1 MFQHLVPPPT
11 VNHSVMKETIATLDI
26 NQFGHVNLV
35 EKGYLY
41 KDIFVGKLSINRGH
55 KNLFSEVQGDQ
66 LNIGDF
72 CDFEFYGANTLTM
85 INLMEQ
91 KMLHPGKDKLEDMDD
106 RFFRLDISLSLS
118 ASLGGKHSN

>member
-11 VNHSVMKETIATLDI
+11 VNHSVMKETIATLGID
-26 NQFGHVNLV
+26 QDGQVNLV

-55 KNLFSEVQGDQ
+55 RNLFSEVQGDQ

-72 CDFEFYGANTLTM
+72 CDFEFHGANTLTLT
-85 INLMEQ
+85 NLLDQ
-91 KMLHPGKDKLEDMDD
+91 KILHPGKDKLEDRGDH
-106 RFFRLDISLSLS
+106 FSRLDKSLTLS
-118 ASLGGKHSN
+118 ASLGGPTLK

>member
-1 MFQHLVPPPT
+1 
-11 VNHSVMKETIATLDI
+11 MKETIATLGID
-26 NQFGHVNLV
+26 QDGQVNLV

-72 CDFEFYGANTLTM
+72 CDFEFYGANTLTLT
-85 INLMEQ
+85 NLLDQ
-91 KMLHPGKDKLEDMDD
+91 KILHPGKDKLEDRGDH
-106 RFFRLDISLSLS
+106 FSRLDKSLTLS
-118 ASLGGKHSN
+118 ASLGGPTLK